1 MGAQRRL
8 ATCVVSRAIRR
19 LLAWRASY
27 RNDLASRDGRD
38 AQDTANDGSKPV
50 TTYKDLVWSES
61 SRRAWRIWSRKGAVA
76 EEERS

>member
-1 MGAQRRL
+1 MGAQRRF
-8 ATCVVSRAIRR
+8 ATGVVSHAIRR

-38 AQDTANDGSKPV
+38 TQGTANDGSKPV

-61 SRRAWRIWSRKGAVA
+61 SRRAWRMERKGVVA